1 MNLTKKI
8 VLSFFLI
15 FITLFKAKA
24 DSPQFNSLSQDEAN
38 KIAKEFSANFIH
50 TSVAPA
56 SSLGSIFGFEVGVIG
71 GATSTPEIEK
81 TVKRANSNTDISI
94 IPHAALLGRVS
105 VPYGVTFELGLLTE
119 ITVSGVSVEN
129 TSYAIQ
135 YTPDFLAFLPVAVA
149 AKIHGSSSKLSFSQ
163 TIGSDA
169 NGKVTVD
176 SMSYGID
183 FMASANLLIFE
194 PYGGIGYVKTDT
206 DIKTTATGGGSIF
219 GFSSTDNYNSKHDG
233 LHIFAGTEL
242 NLLFFNIGLE
252 YANSFGV
259 SKYTGKLSFSF

>member
-24 DSPQFNSLSQDEAN
+24 DSPQFSSLSQQEAN
-38 KIAKEFSANFIH
+38 EIAKEFSANFVH

-71 GATSTPEIEK
+71 GVTSTPEIEK
-81 TVKRANSNTDISI
+81 TVKRADPNTEISM

-135 YTPDFLAFLPVAVA
+135 YTPDFLSFLPVAVA
-149 AKIHGSSSKLSFSQ
+149 AKIHGSNSKLSFSQ

-176 SMSYGID
+176 SKSYGID
-183 FMASANLLIFE
+183 LMASANLLIFE

-206 DIKTTATGGGSIF
+206 DIKTDAQGSGSIF
-219 GFSSTDNYNSKHDG
+219 GFSSTDRYNSKHDG